1 MGKRTNPGD
10 MSRSGWIIAVLV
22 AAVVL
27 GSVGGVAVPVAA
39 AQAKTCQSAAG
50 RYDVTPPPAGPRQG
64 ADPAELA
71 AADCTLGFRED
82 TTYPLSV
89 IGLALLATLG
99 ALLLARR
106 GTSHDAIG
114 SEA

>member
-1 MGKRTNPGD
+1 MSTNRRT
-10 MSRSGWIIAVLV
+10 IAVLV
-22 AAVVL
+22 ATLVL
-27 GSVGGVAVPVAA
+27 GSIGGLAVPVTG

-50 RYDVTPPPAGPRQG
+50 RYDVTPPPAGPRKG

-82 TTYPLSV
+82 SAYPLSV

-99 ALLLARR
+99 TLLLVRR
-106 GTSHDAIG
+106 GTSYEAIG
-114 SEA
+114 SEG

>member
-1 MGKRTNPGD
+1 M
-10 MSRSGWIIAVLV
+10 IAVLV

-50 RYDVTPPPAGPRQG
+50 RYDVTPPPVGPREG

-82 TTYPLSV
+82 SAYPLSV

-99 ALLLARR
+99 TLLLVRG
-106 GTSHDAIG
+106 GTSHEAIG
-114 SEA
+114 SGG